1 MAKKIDNKILEEL
14 KRFQTITNNSQNL
27 NEQMVGGVAT
37 FEMGS
42 HVDRLL
48 QKAKAMEMAE
58 QEVPELE
65 LELEPELFLGQFKI
79 VVARLI
85 SPNVGNTLA
94 LLSAMDLSCAG
105 NFLATSASFLL
116 LNESISVFLK

>member
-27 NEQMVGGVAT
+27 NEQMIGGVAT

-48 QKAKAMEMAE
+48 KK
-58 QEVPELE
+58 
-65 LELEPELFLGQFKI
+65 
-79 VVARLI
+79 
-85 SPNVGNTLA
+85 
-94 LLSAMDLSCAG
+94 
-105 NFLATSASFLL
+105 
-116 LNESISVFLK
+116 LKLWKWRNKKFQN

>member
-1 MAKKIDNKILEEL
+1 MAKKIDTKILEEL

-27 NEQMVGGVAT
+27 NEQMIGDVAT

-65 LELEPELFLGQFKI
+65 DEAETEELDTPVDPEGETEELDTDI
-79 VVARLI
+79 DSEVPVA
-85 SPNVGNTLA
+85 
-94 LLSAMDLSCAG
+94 LSSL
-105 NFLATSASFLL
+105 
-116 LNESISVFLK
+116 